1 MKKSEF
7 LKIKESSWD
16 SRIGRRSLLEQKTR
30 DDVAL
35 IIRRQRRRVQ
45 KWKEKSKSLVEKEI
59 KLRKELLNLE
69 IDSVSKV
76 LEWWDNPTLQ
86 DLRFLEWLSAS
97 ELSKIGI
104 YYTHWM
110 RWISHS
116 YTSWEIF
123 EHPYYPKYVF
133 LYEIFKDISWID
145 EKIKSELKEKAKAEV
160 RELVCNE
167 IKWDTF
173 LYSRWRETLMHI
185 FEYIPQKII
194 ANKLRWTWNLWT
206 DSNVDV
212 LWRHIGWFTDLDE
225 DYKKEIKREY
235 NRKNGIVDPDDVE
248 EQEVKTEDDTNTGEE
263 ESWGESEREDVK
275 AFLRIMEKKEKDS
288 KRFDEWLEEE
298 WWL

>member
-30 DDVAL
+30 DDLAL

-123 EHPYYPKYVF
+123 EHPYYPKYV
-133 LYEIFKDISWID
+133 L
-145 EKIKSELKEKAKAEV
+145 
-160 RELVCNE
+160 
-167 IKWDTF
+167 
-173 LYSRWRETLMHI
+173 
-185 FEYIPQKII
+185 
-194 ANKLRWTWNLWT
+194 LRWTWNLWT